1 MHDWDDAKCIKIME
15 RCKEA
20 ISGKEGRGKVIIIDT
35 VIGSKP
41 NDDLTC
47 KETHVLCD
55 LYIMAAA
62 NGIEREEHEWRKIFL
77 AAGFRDYKI
86 THIRGIPSII
96 EVYP

>member
-1 MHDWDDAKCIKIME
+1 ME

-86 THIRGIPSII
+86 THIRGIPPII